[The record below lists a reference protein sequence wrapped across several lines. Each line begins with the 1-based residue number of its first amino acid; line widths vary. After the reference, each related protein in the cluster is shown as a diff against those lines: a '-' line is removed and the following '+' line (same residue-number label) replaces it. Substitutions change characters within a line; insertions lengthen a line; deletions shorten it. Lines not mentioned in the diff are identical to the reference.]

1 LSTVLMGIELLTS
14 HPFINLSNTIDSEDV
29 REILSDMNISCES
42 AIDTLN
48 DLLLFEKI
56 EDGKMKL
63 ERKSILISELIARCV
78 KPFDLQVCLLFLDI
92 RLTVCVSLSASLSLC
107 HLPYP
112 NLSGAI

>member
-1 LSTVLMGIELLTS
+1 MGIELLTS
-14 HPFINLSNTIDSEDV
+14 HPFIQMSDSVESHDV

-63 ERKSILISELIARCV
+63 EIKPILISELIAKCV
-78 KPFDLQVCLLFLDI
+78 KPFDLQV
-92 RLTVCVSLSASLSLC
+92 SLHFIFISHDFSSF
-107 HLPYP
+107 
-112 NLSGAI
+112 